1 MFARFLANIGYKF
14 LLLFFAI
21 NITFSGIAITSFPR
35 VAHAMPFSC
44 SGDIY
49 QVQDGQLRIFDPVI
63 SSYVDV
69 GAANAQYNAVGF
81 NTQDNFAYGSQGNNV
96 IRIAADGTLTTLFNV
111 GFSSI
116 AGDVDDNNT
125 LWLRNTT
132 REYIGVELSTGATT
146 TLTVTGQTTGS
157 ADIIILE
164 NAGTPFIITI
174 TATRIAR
181 INLNTGVST
190 RVNISGLNTSTG
202 NYGASW
208 TDSAGRVFTF
218 HNGSGEI
225 YELSGIFGSSPTAML
240 VAQGDPS
247 SNNDGFSCDQAP
259 FPTLPPLAMDDDFTG
274 PLNVDVT
281 GNILVDNGNG
291 IDEDPDGGPLT
302 ITTTPVSPPSNGSV
316 ILLPNGDFTYTPNLN
331 FIGVDTFEYR
341 ISDQSGLMATA
352 TVTITITGTFAFTVA
367 KTQTS
372 GPNPITAAG
381 QVIGYEIE
389 LDNTGDIPLSGIVVD
404 DTLPD
409 GSSGAAVLQSG
420 DLNIDGNLDVAETF
434 IYSISY
440 TVTQADI
447 DNLTNLVNQVSVTT
461 TQTGATAQ
469 TSSATTPVL
478 SNPSIAV
485 TKVAFPR
492 TDVPVGTSITYTYTV
507 TNDGNVTIS
516 NVDLSDAHSGFGAPP
531 VPNNETLSSDAAP
544 LGDSIDTSVDGVWD
558 VLRPGDAVQFTAN
571 YVVTQQDIDAQ

>member
-1 MFARFLANIGYKF
+1 M
-14 LLLFFAI
+14 LFFAI
-21 NITFSGIAITSFPR
+21 NMVFSGVAITSFPR
-35 VAHAMPFSC
+35 TAHAMPFSC

-49 QVQDGQLRIFDPVI
+49 QVQSGQLRVFDPVI

-69 GAANAQYNAVGF
+69 GAPNAGYNAIGF
-81 NTQDNFAYGSQGNNV
+81 NTLDNFAYGSQGNNV
-96 IRIAADGTLTTLFNV
+96 VRIAADGALTTLFNV
-111 GFSSI
+111 GFSSF
-116 AGDVDDNNT
+116 AGDVDNSNT
-125 LWLRNTT
+125 LWLRNTAS
-132 REYIGVELSTGATT
+132 EFIGVDLSTGGTT
-146 TLTVTGQTTGS
+146 TLTVTGLVSGS
-157 ADIIILE
+157 ADIVIVE
-164 NAGTPFIITI
+164 NAGVPFILAITPTTI
-174 TATRIAR
+174 SR
-181 INLNTGVST
+181 INLNTGFST
-190 RVNISGLNTSTG
+190 RVNVSGLNTSGG

-208 TDSAGRVFTF
+208 IDSTGRIFAF
-218 HNGSGEI
+218 HNNSGEI
-225 YELSGIFGSSPTAML
+225 YELSGVFGSSPSAVL

-302 ITTTPVSPPSNGSV
+302 ITTTPVTPPSNGSV
-316 ILLPNGDFTYTPNLN
+316 ILLSNGDFTYTPNTN
-331 FIGVDTFEYR
+331 FIGVDTFEYQVT
-341 ISDQSGLMATA
+341 DQSGLMATA
-352 TVTITITGTFAFTVA
+352 TVTITITGTIAFTVA

-372 GPNPITAAG
+372 GPNPITVAG

-389 LDNTGDIPLSGIVVD
+389 LDNTGDIPLSGIVVV

-409 GSSGAAVLQSG
+409 GSGGAAVLQSG
-420 DLNIDGNLDVAETF
+420 DLNSDGNLDVAETF

-447 DNLTNLVNQVSVTT
+447 DNLANLVNQVSVTT

-485 TKVAFPR
+485 TKVAFPKI
-492 TDVPVGTSITYTYTV
+492 DVPVGTSITYTYTV
-507 TNDGNVTIS
+507 TNDGNVTLTNI
-516 NVDLSDAHSGFGAPP
+516 DLSDAHLGSGTPP
-531 VPNNETLSSDAAP
+531 VPNNETLSSDALP
-544 LGDSIDTSVDGVWD
+544 LGDSIDTSVDGIWD

-571 YVVTQQDIDAQ
+571 YIVTQQDIDAQ